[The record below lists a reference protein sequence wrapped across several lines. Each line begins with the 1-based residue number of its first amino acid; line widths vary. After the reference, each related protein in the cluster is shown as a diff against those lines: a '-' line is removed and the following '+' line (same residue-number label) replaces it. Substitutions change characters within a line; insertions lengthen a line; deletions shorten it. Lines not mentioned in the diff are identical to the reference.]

1 MLKNIL
7 YHGTSKDILSTRLSS
22 IELQPK
28 KVVVVVVVVV
38 VFFLWLMLLLLVK
51 KPYFKLWSTLG
62 CFHYL
67 SFVVLVNP
75 ET

>member
-28 KVVVVVVVVV
+28 KIVVVV
-38 VFFLWLMLLLLVK
+38 VFVI
-51 KPYFKLWSTLG
+51 S
-62 CFHYL
+62 
-67 SFVVLVNP
+67 VVGPNWVNNK
-75 ET
+75 